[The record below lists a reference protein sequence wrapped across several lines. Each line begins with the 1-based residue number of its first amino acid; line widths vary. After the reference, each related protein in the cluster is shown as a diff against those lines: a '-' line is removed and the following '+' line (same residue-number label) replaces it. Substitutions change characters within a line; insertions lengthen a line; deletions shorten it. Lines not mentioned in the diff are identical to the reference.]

1 MKNFFHLERED
12 LIMVDSSRPR
22 LAVGVLP
29 LLVLAIAFLASLA
42 AFGAP
47 AAPDAGNPDAEAI
60 RQVITSAYVEG
71 LHMNGSRDAIRAG
84 FHPEFVMKVLTD
96 EGITDVTI
104 EEWIARLPAEGTSP
118 PHTVDHEIPDVSV
131 SGVAATARVEIL
143 FDGAHV
149 FTDYMSLYKF
159 GDDWRIV
166 AKIFNRED

>member
-1 MKNFFHLERED
+1 MLD
-12 LIMVDSSRPR
+12 PSRPR
-22 LAVGVLP
+22 LAGGALS
-29 LLVLAIAFLASLA
+29 LLAIVFMASLT
-42 AFGAP
+42 AFQSP
-47 AAPDAGNPDAEAI
+47 DAPDAGNPDAEAI

-84 FHPEFVMKVLTD
+84 FHPDFVMKVLTE
-96 EGITDVTI
+96 EGMSDVTI

-131 SGVAATARVEIL
+131 SGVAATAKVEIL
-143 FDGAHV
+143 FDGRHI

-166 AKIFNRED
+166 TKIFNREN

>member
-1 MKNFFHLERED
+1 ML
-12 LIMVDSSRPR
+12 DSSRPR
-22 LAVGVLP
+22 LAVGALP
-29 LLVLAIAFLASLA
+29 LVAIAFIASLT
-42 AFGAP
+42 AFDAP

-60 RQVITSAYVEG
+60 RRVITSAYVEG

-84 FHPEFVMKVLTD
+84 FHPDFVMKVLTD

-118 PHTVDHEIPDVSV
+118 SHTVDHEIPDVSV

-143 FDGAHV
+143 FDGRLV

-166 AKIFNRED
+166 AKIFNREN

>member
-1 MKNFFHLERED
+1 MP
-12 LIMVDSSRPR
+12 DSSRPR
-22 LAVGVLP
+22 LAAGALS
-29 LLVLAIAFLASLA
+29 LLAIALMASLT
-42 AFGAP
+42 AFQPPNAT
-47 AAPDAGNPDAEAI
+47 DAGNPDAEAI

-84 FHPEFVMKVLTD
+84 FHPDFVMKVLTE
-96 EGITDVTI
+96 EGMSDVTI

-143 FDGAHV
+143 FDGRHV

-166 AKIFNRED
+166 TKIFNREN